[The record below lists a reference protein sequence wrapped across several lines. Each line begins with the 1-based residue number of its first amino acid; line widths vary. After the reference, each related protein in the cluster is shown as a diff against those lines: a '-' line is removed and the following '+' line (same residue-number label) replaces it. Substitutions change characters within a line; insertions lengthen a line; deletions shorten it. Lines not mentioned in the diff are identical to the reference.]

1 MARLMEFYS
10 GHPETRCGIGSTL
23 ENTEKVRREL
33 PVLLREFGVHKLV
46 EAPCGDFHWLS
57 TLDLSGVS
65 YVGIDDDPVNLMLA
79 TRQVSNASQREFS
92 HQDIPTAKIPNA
104 DLMLCRELLQHL
116 PTKECLGALTA
127 FLDSY
132 TPFLLITSHR
142 NELNGDITTGG
153 HFREVNLRREPF
165 NLPMPIRQIE
175 DRDSYLG
182 LWTRE
187 QIENSLRS

>member
-1 MARLMEFYS
+1 LARLMEFFS
-10 GHPETRCGIGSTL
+10 GHPETRCGIGSTAA
-23 ENTEKVRREL
+23 NTENIRKEL
-33 PVLLREFGVHKLV
+33 PTLFREFGVQKFV
-46 EAPCGDFHWLS
+46 DAPCGDCHWMS
-57 TLDLSGVS
+57 MVDLSGIS

-79 TRQVSNASQREFS
+79 TRQYINASQSVFLLS
-92 HQDIPTAKIPNA
+92 DIPTAKIPNA

-116 PTKECLGALTA
+116 PTKECLGALNA

-132 TPFLLITSHR
+132 TPFLLVTSHR